1 MLATAA
7 SQLKGSGKLIVNN
20 LNHKRRIKK
29 IFFKLK
35 HLNHQPQSLQILI
48 WRIIQTLFR
57 RGLMTA
63 GDLSK

>member
-1 MLATAA
+1 MSATAA

-35 HLNHQPQSLQILI
+35 HLNHPSQSPKNFMGRLI
-48 WRIIQTLFR
+48 HPLFQ
-57 RGLMTA
+57 RGLNSA
-63 GDLSK
+63 SPL